1 MNLLRSEWTKFRS
14 LRSTW
19 LTVAMTVIL
28 GVGIGAVASLGQARQ
43 YTGEDWD
50 PTAISLTSIIIG
62 QLAFG
67 VLGVLVVTAEYA
79 TGTIAPSVAAAPRR
93 GQLLAAKA
101 TVLATATVLLGQ
113 LIGFTSFLVG
123 QAVIAGAGA
132 PHATLG
138 QPHVLRAVIG
148 CGLYLAAIGLLG
160 LGLGAILRTTA
171 GAIGALVSITL
182 LIRALA
188 QALPEEMAKWM
199 DRYWPTAAGE
209 KIIAVLPPPNALG
222 TWPGFTVLCVFVALI
237 CAAGYTVLRTRD
249 T

>member
-1 MNLLRSEWTKFRS
+1 VNLLRSEWTKFRS

-19 LTVAMTVIL
+19 LTVAVTVLL
-28 GVGIGAVASLGQARQ
+28 GVGIGVLASAGQADE
-43 YTGEDWD
+43 YAGGDWD
-50 PTAISLTSIIIG
+50 PTAVSLTSIIVG

-67 VLGVLVVTAEYA
+67 VLGVLVITGEYA
-79 TGTIAPSVAAAPRR
+79 TGTIVPSVAAAPRR

-101 TVLATATVLLGQ
+101 GVLAGAVVLLGQ
-113 LIGFTSFLVG
+113 LIGFTSFLAG
-123 QAVIAGAGA
+123 QAMIAGTGA

-138 QPHVLRAVIG
+138 QPDVLRAVIG
-148 CGLYLAAIGLLG
+148 SGLYLAAIGLLG
-160 LGLGAILRTTA
+160 LGLGAILRSTA

-188 QALPEEMAKWM
+188 QALPQDMAKWV

-209 KIIAVLPPPNALG
+209 KIIAVLPTPNALSP
-222 TWPGFTVLCVFVALI
+222 WPGFTILCVFVAAI
-237 CAAGYTVLRTRD
+237 CVAGYTVLRTRD